1 MGAPSSQGFRLEQ
14 TFFGFKPSDRVK
26 LHESLFN
33 LLWYGEGRWDWN
45 TLYTMPI
52 YLRKY
57 WIKKITKMIAD
68 EEQRR
73 SQQQSMA
80 EARRKKRIVKSPL

>member
-1 MGAPSSQGFRLEQ
+1 
-14 TFFGFKPSDRVK
+14 
-26 LHESLFN
+26 
-33 LLWYGEGRWDWN
+33 
-45 TLYTMPI
+45 MPI

-68 EEQRR
+68 DEQRR

>member
-68 EEQRR
+68 DEQRR

-80 EARRKKRIVKSPL
+80 DARRKKRIVKSPL

>member
-68 EEQRR
+68 DEQRR